1 MNTAL
6 PLQHHETQD
15 WKMETTII
23 IALRQ
28 IINSQR
34 VGYRKVSNINSN
46 VTTLRQKFQIS
57 IAK

>member
-6 PLQHHETQD
+6 PLHYHETQD

-23 IALRQ
+23 IALQQ

-34 VGYRKVSNINSN
+34 GGIAKY
-46 VTTLRQKFQIS
+46 QIS
-57 IAK
+57 IAM